1 MGEIMLYV
9 GGMMGVLSMVLF
21 FSWVLDKLFENDD
34 YRNRVTAEDL
44 AEMTRYFDEDGWFVD
59 YNDKGEKF
67 YCGYMKD

>member
-9 GGMMGVLSMVLF
+9 GGMVGVLSVVLF

-44 AEMTRYFDEDGWFVD
+44 EEMARYFDEDGWFVD

-67 YCGYMKD
+67 YCGYMRD